1 MVGSRRTR
9 CRGSRK
15 TGPRRLSRTSWG
27 GLGPQTGKGCIR
39 PDGRTRRRGCRSR
52 SPDSQPPPARRRPR
66 HRATDQIAQRR
77 STLPRATE
85 SHQREPARNLGRH
98 TRITQIEM
106 RYDRMSEFA
115 RLADE
120 GVLAVSVARTYTLD
134 EIQEAAKLSQ
144 SRRPGGK
151 LMLVL

>member
-1 MVGSRRTR
+1 MAADRGHQIRSRR
-9 CRGSRK
+9 
-15 TGPRRLSRTSWG
+15 PHG
-27 GLGPQTGKGCIR
+27 GVLVTEPQTRSLNAEALFRAPPKATRESR
-39 PDGRTRRRGCRSR
+39 PGTS
-52 SPDSQPPPARRRPR
+52 A
-66 HRATDQIAQRR
+66 A
-77 STLPRATE
+77 
-85 SHQREPARNLGRH
+85 